1 MSTRILRGMA
11 QRHSTSPLLLLLKV
25 ESAMG
30 PLRWIW
36 ITVTRDAS
44 YSNTGTWQNDTAIL
58 WVSSSDFVTAMS
70 RFSETPNAEVSLTF
84 EDTALINNVNLLEYS
99 TVRLEFSR
107 TALRL
112 QDWRHPRERRGE
124 AQRSST

>member
-1 MSTRILRGMA
+1 
-11 QRHSTSPLLLLLKV
+11 
-25 ESAMG
+25 MG

-36 ITVTRDAS
+36 ITVTRDVS

-58 WVSSSDFVTAMS
+58 WVSSSDFVAAMS

-84 EDTALINNVNLLEYS
+84 EDTALINNVNLLEYA
-99 TVRLEFSR
+99 TVQLKFSR

-112 QDWRHPRERRGE
+112 QDWRLARGQRGE
-124 AQRSST
+124 AQRPVT

>member
-36 ITVTRDAS
+36 ITVTRDVS

-58 WVSSSDFVTAMS
+58 WVSSSDFVAAMS

-84 EDTALINNVNLLEYS
+84 EDTALINNVNLLEYA
-99 TVRLEFSR
+99 TVQLKFSR

-112 QDWRHPRERRGE
+112 QDWRLARGQRGE
-124 AQRSST
+124 AQRPVT